1 MTLHSNHTPIIYTS
15 FRDARSEDPT
25 ARQYYPN
32 KTKTSQILT
41 RPVREECKSRI
52 GDESERHCRRW
63 IAVPHEQKATS
74 SLDTPLLGLTVVDDH
89 TPELLHE

>member
-1 MTLHSNHTPIIYTS
+1 MTPHRIHTPIYLH
-15 FRDARSEDPT
+15 FVRDARSEDPT

-63 IAVPHEQKATS
+63 IAVPHEQKATC

-89 TPELLHE
+89 TPELLH